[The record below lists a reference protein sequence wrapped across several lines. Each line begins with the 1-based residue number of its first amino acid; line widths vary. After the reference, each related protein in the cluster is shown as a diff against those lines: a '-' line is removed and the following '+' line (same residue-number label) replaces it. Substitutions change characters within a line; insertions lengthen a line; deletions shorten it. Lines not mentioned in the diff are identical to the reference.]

1 MVLSAKLLDQN
12 IEDQLN
18 ELQIIDEENKAS
30 RCRIELYKFSLANA
44 YALKEPNFIPLFKNG
59 NPLGS
64 IMDISIAVSKNLV
77 ASVGADKYL
86 RIWEYS
92 MKKASPMITTTL
104 SSDSLE
110 SNYKQLS

>member
-44 YALKEPNFIPLFKNG
+44 YALK
-59 NPLGS
+59 
-64 IMDISIAVSKNLV
+64 NLILYR
-77 ASVGADKYL
+77 YL
-86 RIWEYS
+86 KMEIR
-92 MKKASPMITTTL
+92 L
-104 SSDSLE
+104 D
-110 SNYKQLS
+110 Q